1 MDEFG
6 LLQPRKISGKE
17 CPGLELFTFA
27 EVPNELGNV
36 GPDGP
41 DILRRLI
48 EKRLEKLRLKNPTTG
63 NGTPFA
69 PLVEGGMKGKAGGE
83 ENPLSRAANTIAD
96 EIWASAAQNPML
108 ASHMFMRYWDKLR
121 RIGFACEDLISPL
134 LVSQEEMLFADMQ
147 EGAGRLVAQVPVAK
161 ERPPQT
167 AMRLKFTE
175 MQEEPPVGAIGIGTA
190 GFGAGVDELS
200 PPNFPMP
207 VPQKPPGL
215 PKMQRN
221 AENADI
227 MEVRLVSIREMLKH
241 YFREYPEDYAKALGC
256 ALGLVA
262 DETGDAEFLEQRV
275 AFEVA
280 RVGSW
285 ALSLRVLEEVKKE
298 QEKRSIGAHDEEP
311 DPWRMG
317 LRIRAGR
324 GKKPWTYSKGSRN
337 GDFSPIF
344 CPRWNGLGWSV
355 AVGMLSSFLSR

>member
-6 LLQPRKISGKE
+6 PLQPKKISHSE
-17 CPGLELFTFA
+17 CPGLELFTFS

-48 EKRLEKLRLKNPTTG
+48 EKRLERLRLKNPSAG
-63 NGTPFA
+63 NGAPFA
-69 PLVEGGMKGKAGGE
+69 PLVEDGMKGHEGGE
-83 ENPLSRAANTIAD
+83 ENPLSSAANRIAD

-108 ASHMFMRYWDKLR
+108 CAHIFRGYWDKLR
-121 RIGFACEDLISPL
+121 RTGFACGDLISPL
-134 LVSQEEMLFADMQ
+134 LVAQEEMLFADMPG
-147 EGAGRLVAQVPVAK
+147 GAEKLTVMVPVAR
-161 ERPPQT
+161 ERVQQNALRP
-167 AMRLKFTE
+167 KFSD
-175 MQEEPPVGAIGIGTA
+175 MQEEAPAGEMGMGLGEIGESADGMAPPQ
-190 GFGAGVDELS
+190 
-200 PPNFPMP
+200 FPMP
-207 VPQKPPGL
+207 MPSKPPL
-215 PKMQRN
+215 VPKMQRN
-221 AENADI
+221 AENADL
-227 MEVRLVSIREMLKH
+227 MEVRLISIREMLKH
-241 YFREYPEDYAKALGC
+241 YFREYPGDYAKALGC

-262 DETGDAEFLEQRV
+262 DETGNAEFLEQRV

-298 QEKRSIGAHDEEP
+298 QEKRMRGAHDEEP

-324 GKKPWTYSKGSRN
+324 GKKPWTYAKGSRN
-337 GDFSPIF
+337 GDFAPIF